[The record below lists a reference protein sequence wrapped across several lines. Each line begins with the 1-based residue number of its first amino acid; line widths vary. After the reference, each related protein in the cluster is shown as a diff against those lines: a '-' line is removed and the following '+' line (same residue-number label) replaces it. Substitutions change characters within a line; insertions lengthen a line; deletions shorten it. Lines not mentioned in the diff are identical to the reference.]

1 MKDQLSHEKSLA
13 IISDMIATAKGNVN
27 QSFFHLILWGWA
39 IIIISLTQFYLMQ
52 FTDINKNDLQ
62 LVWLLTIPTGLVSAI
77 YGYKEGKK
85 EKSTSHIDSIY
96 KWIWFAF
103 IVSII
108 SIMIVSNDNMQSIPL
123 LILIMAGFATFLS
136 GKLIRFNPLV
146 WGGIGF
152 WLWSIL
158 GFYLQDDMVLAINA
172 AAIFT
177 GYIIPGYLLKNKFK
191 KDGI

>member
-13 IISDMIATAKGNVN
+13 IISEMIAAAKGNVN
-27 QSFFHLILWGWA
+27 QSFFHLILWGWV
-39 IIIISLTQFYLMQ
+39 IIIISLAQFYLLQ
-52 FTDINKNDLQ
+52 YTDIHNSQ
-62 LVWLLTIPTGLVSAI
+62 LVWLLTIPAGFFSTI

-96 KWIWFAF
+96 MWIWVGFV
-103 IVSII
+103 VSILLI
-108 SIMIVSNDNMQSIPL
+108 ILVSAGNLHSIPVY
-123 LILIMAGFATFLS
+123 ILVIAGFATFLS
-136 GKLIRFNPLV
+136 GKLLRFSPLV

-158 GFYLQDDMVLAINA
+158 GFYLHNELVLIVNASAIL
-172 AAIFT
+172 T
-177 GYIIPGYLLKNKFK
+177 GYIIPGYMLKNKLK